1 MKGGQGAVGG
11 APTGFGQPAGA
22 GLFGQPQGQQASPFG
37 TPTPA
42 FGQQSTPAFG
52 QQATPAFAQPS
63 SAAFSFGGTPASPF
77 GQSSPAAFG
86 QQSTP
91 AFGQV
96 RPCCFQLRASCPGE
110 LDHSVF

>member
-11 APTGFGQPAGA
+11 ASTGFGQPAGA

-42 FGQQSTPAFG
+42 FGQQ
-52 QQATPAFAQPS
+52 ATPAFAQPS
-63 SAAFSFGGTPASPF
+63 SAAFSFGGSPASPF

-86 QQSTP
+86 QQSAP

-96 RPCCFQLRASCPGE
+96 RTCCSQLGASCLG
-110 LDHSVF
+110 S

>member
-11 APTGFGQPAGA
+11 TPTGFGQPAGA

-37 TPTPA
+37 TPTL
-42 FGQQSTPAFG
+42 AFG

-63 SAAFSFGGTPASPF
+63 SAAFSFGGTLASPF

-96 RPCCFQLRASCPGE
+96 RPCCFQPRASCPCE